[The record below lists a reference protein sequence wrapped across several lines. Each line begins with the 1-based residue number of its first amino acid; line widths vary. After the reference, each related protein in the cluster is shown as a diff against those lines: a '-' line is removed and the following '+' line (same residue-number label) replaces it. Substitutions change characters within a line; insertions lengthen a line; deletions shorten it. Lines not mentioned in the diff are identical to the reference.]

1 MVPCKRSIPMVPTAS
16 ISWQPTFVTVTDLV
30 GGDGIDT
37 LKHIERLS
45 FADQTIVLVPGANSE
60 PVGGPT
66 IVGTP
71 TEDQPLTVS
80 IAGVTDADGITAPVA
95 YFWQV
100 ETAPD
105 SGAYEDILVEPTAG
119 EAARAG
125 GTTFTPGDAE
135 TGLRLRVRAVYK
147 DGNGVLEE
155 VFSAPTA
162 PVGNVN
168 DAPTAGPTISD
179 TTPTEGEALTVNL
192 LTIADPD
199 GTAGLVDG
207 TVIPTFQWEQS
218 ADGVTWT
225 PIPGAVNQ
233 LFVPTQAQVGLRLR
247 VVVTFVDDNG
257 TTETVT
263 SAATDVVGDLLI
275 GTNAANNLVGTAGED
290 HIFGQGG
297 NDTINGLAGNDILD
311 GGAGND
317 QLIGGAGSDQMS
329 GGTGN
334 DTYFADDLGDVVIEN
349 LGEGTDTVQTILN
362 AYTLSANVETLT
374 FTGAGAF
381 AGTGNA
387 GNNTINGGG
396 GNDVLN
402 GPAGND
408 TLNGNAGNDVLN
420 GDGNDNLAVLPIR
433 HAQWRHWQRRAQRR
447 CRRRCSQWWL
457 GCRCLGRWSR
467 HRHGLLC
474 RGSAAMFVDLPAGTA
489 RRGSAA
495 SPIEDTLNGIENVT
509 GGSGADGLTG
519 SDAANVLHGG
529 AGNDLLLGLGGA
541 DTIFGDGDDDAITGG
556 AGNDTLVS
564 GGGNDT
570 FSYVFGD
577 GADAWMAG
585 RLDTLNIT
593 ATARQHAGCR
603 LERHVPHHL
612 RRRHADSAWNRWP
625 TLPVVPIR

>member
-1 MVPCKRSIPMVPTAS
+1 M
-16 ISWQPTFVTVTDLV
+16 

-45 FADQTIVLVPGANSE
+45 FADQTIVLVPGANNE

-71 TEDQPLTVS
+71 IEDQPLTVS
-80 IAGVTDADGITAPVA
+80 IAGVTDADEITTPVA

-100 ETAPD
+100 ETVPD
-105 SGAYEDILVEPTAG
+105 SGSYEDILVEPTAG

-125 GTTFTPGDAE
+125 GTSFTPGDAE

-199 GTAGLVDG
+199 GTTGLVDG

-218 ADGVTWT
+218 ADGLAWT
-225 PIPGAVNQ
+225 SIPGAVNQ
-233 LFVPTQAQVGLRLR
+233 LFVPTQTQVGLRLR

-263 SAATDVVGDLLI
+263 SAATDVVGDLLT

-290 HIFGQGG
+290 HIFGLGG
-297 NDTINGLAGNDILD
+297 NDTINGLGGSDILD

-317 QLIGGAGSDQMS
+317 SLIGGAGNDQMS

-349 LGEGTDTVQTILN
+349 VGEGTDTVQTILN
-362 AYTLSANVETLT
+362 AYTLSANVENLT

-387 GNNTINGGG
+387 GNNTINGGAS
-396 GNDVLN
+396 NDVLS
-402 GPAGND
+402 GAGGDD
-408 TLNGNAGNDVLN
+408 TLNGNAGNDTLN
-420 GDGNDNLAVLPIR
+420 GDAGNDNLNGGADNDTLNGGIGNDALNGGAGDDVL
-433 HAQWRHWQRRAQRR
+433 
-447 CRRRCSQWWL
+447 SGGL
-457 GCRCLGRWSR
+457 GADALTGGAGIDTASYADET
-467 HRHGLLC
+467 
-474 RGSAAMFVDLPAGTA
+474 AAMFVDLVAGTA
-489 RRGSAA
+489 RRGSAVAANRGYPQRHRKRHGWIRWRQA
-495 SPIEDTLNGIENVT
+495 SRAATSPTYLTAGPATTPCWVLD
-509 GGSGADGLTG
+509 GADTIL
-519 SDAANVLHGG
+519 GG
-529 AGNDLLLGLGGA
+529 AGND
-541 DTIFGDGDDDAITGG
+541 AITGG
-556 AGNDTLVS
+556 TGNDT
-564 GGGNDT
+564 
-570 FSYVFGD
+570 YR
-577 GADAWMAG
+577 W
-585 RLDTLNIT
+585 R
-593 ATARQHAGCR
+593 
-603 LERHVPHHL
+603 
-612 RRRHADSAWNRWP
+612 RRRHLQLCHGRRCRCGGGEAGSD
-625 TLPVVPIR
+625 TLTITANGGNMCWMSSSPPASG